1 MVERLRAKPGGD
13 AITVTIG
20 DMSELELADDRRFAV
35 VFVAFNTFFNLP
47 TEAAQLRCLQRVAAL
62 LAPEGRFVLEAF
74 VPDGEAR
81 SGVEGSVVPRRISA
95 DEVVLA
101 VTSVDRSAQTITGSH
116 VHLTEAGT
124 RLRPWHLRYATPAQL
139 DDLAAA
145 AGLVLDWR
153 HGGWHGEP
161 FTSGS
166 DVHVCAYGR
175 APSWYSP
182 RDRKRLV

>member
-81 SGVEGSVVPRRISA
+81 SGVEGSVVPRRKI
-95 DEVVLA
+95 
-101 VTSVDRSAQTITGSH
+101 
-116 VHLTEAGT
+116 
-124 RLRPWHLRYATPAQL
+124 
-139 DDLAAA
+139 
-145 AGLVLDWR
+145 
-153 HGGWHGEP
+153 
-161 FTSGS
+161 
-166 DVHVCAYGR
+166 GR
-175 APSWYSP
+175 ANVCTPVTNAHTVC
-182 RDRKRLV
+182 RLLLEKQKE

>member
-81 SGVEGSVVPRRISA
+81 SGVEGSVEI
-95 DEVVLA
+95 
-101 VTSVDRSAQTITGSH
+101 
-116 VHLTEAGT
+116 
-124 RLRPWHLRYATPAQL
+124 
-139 DDLAAA
+139 
-145 AGLVLDWR
+145 
-153 HGGWHGEP
+153 
-161 FTSGS
+161 
-166 DVHVCAYGR
+166 GR
-175 APSWYSP
+175 ARGRERVGQY
-182 RDRKRLV
+182 V

>member
-1 MVERLRAKPGGD
+1 
-13 AITVTIG
+13 
-20 DMSELELADDRRFAV
+20 MSELELADDRRFAV

-116 VHLTEAGT
+116 VHLTDAAT
-124 RLRPWHLRYATPAQL
+124 RLRPWHLRTALPAHLATLAPAGG
-139 DDLAAA
+139 LAHDRRRS
-145 AGLVLDWR
+145 GCD
-153 HGGWHGEP
+153 GE
-161 FTSGS
+161 
-166 DVHVCAYGR
+166 HV
-175 APSWYSP
+175 P
-182 RDRKRLV
+182 